1 MITPENGGNSN
12 QGVNQTTYTR
22 SQLQAM
28 TKAQIEELAQT
39 LGYILTQTL
48 KADMIQEFLD
58 QQNS

>member
-1 MITPENGGNSN
+1 MTPENGGNSQ

-28 TKAQIEELAQT
+28 TKAQIEALAQS
-39 LGYILTQTL
+39 LGYVLTTTL

-58 QQNS
+58 IQNS